1 MLKYLSMAIG
11 FILVIKGADI
21 SVNASAL
28 AKKFCGSQLV
38 IGVTVIAFCGSL

>member
-11 FILVIKGADI
+11 FILVIKGVDI

-28 AKKFCGSQLV
+28 VKILLGSQFV
-38 IGVTVIAFCGSL
+38 ISVTVIAFCGSL